1 MDKKN
6 VFATDETAEEVKS
19 LNQIPQEL
27 FQKYEVKRGLRDI
40 SGQGVMAGLTRISEI
55 HSYVMSEGDLI
66 PCEGKLYY
74 RGYDIEDLVQGF
86 SDENRFGFEEIAYLL
101 LFGKLPNQTEYDAF
115 REEIASMYALP
126 KEFLNATIMS
136 FPSRDL
142 MNSLAKSVL
151 TLYAFDENA
160 EDTSIANVIAQSLRL
175 IAQFPSLLVY
185 AYHSFAFAHK
195 KQNFV
200 IKSPKK
206 EYSIA
211 QNILYMLRSSD
222 TFTEHEAKILDLA
235 LVLHAEHG
243 GGNNSTFTTHVV
255 SSSGTDTYSCIA
267 ASLASLKGPKHG
279 GANIKVVQMFEDM
292 KKTVKNWTD
301 EAEVNAYLNA
311 LLDKQAFDKSG
322 LIYGIGH
329 AVYSESDPRALI
341 LKSYVEQLAQ
351 EKGMVKEYKL
361 FSIVERLAP
370 LAIAEKR
377 KMYKGVS
384 ANIDFYSGFVYKMLG
399 LPDELYT
406 PLFACARVAGWS
418 AHRLE
423 EIANNGKIIRPAY
436 KAIEKHRSYPSI
448 DTRE

>member
-6 VFATDETAEEVKS
+6 MFTSDETAEEVKS

-185 AYHSFAFAHK
+185 AYHSFAFTHK

-222 TFTEHEAKILDLA
+222 TFTEHEAKVLDLA

-292 KKTVKNWTD
+292 KKNIKNWTD

-436 KAIEKHRSYPSI
+436 KAIEKHRAYPSI